1 MILNDW
7 KRLVL
12 VLLCSPLVQGAGA
25 QEKVT
30 LSQCYE
36 WARANYPQVR
46 QYRLIEQTEQYNLS
60 NAAKGWLPQLAVNAK
75 ATYQSDVTKLPFDA
89 DKLSAIIPGIEIPT
103 LSKDQ
108 YQVVAEVNQTIWD
121 GGVIRSTRRLT
132 EAQATADR
140 EQLNSDLYILND
152 RVNQLYFG
160 CLLQDELIRQ
170 NGLLQK
176 ELQINIDRIS
186 AMMENGVANQRPPE
200 GDRVEGRPF
209 GLRQDAGCFD
219 RPPGCRGVRAGSP
232 LDTGEAFVA
241 TCDQPS
247 GASCAGCQKQS
258 ARIAEQAVDC
268 RPDASYRCFLAGRLW
283 PAGVGYAGRQFQSVL
298 CCRCPFE
305 LEHG

>member
-1 MILNDW
+1 MKRMILNDW

-132 EAQATADR
+132 EALATAD
-140 EQLNSDLYILND
+140 
-152 RVNQLYFG
+152 G
-160 CLLQDELIRQ
+160 
-170 NGLLQK
+170 
-176 ELQINIDRIS
+176 
-186 AMMENGVANQRPPE
+186 
-200 GDRVEGRPF
+200 
-209 GLRQDAGCFD
+209 
-219 RPPGCRGVRAGSP
+219 
-232 LDTGEAFVA
+232 
-241 TCDQPS
+241 
-247 GASCAGCQKQS
+247 
-258 ARIAEQAVDC
+258 
-268 RPDASYRCFLAGRLW
+268 
-283 PAGVGYAGRQFQSVL
+283 
-298 CCRCPFE
+298 
-305 LEHG
+305 